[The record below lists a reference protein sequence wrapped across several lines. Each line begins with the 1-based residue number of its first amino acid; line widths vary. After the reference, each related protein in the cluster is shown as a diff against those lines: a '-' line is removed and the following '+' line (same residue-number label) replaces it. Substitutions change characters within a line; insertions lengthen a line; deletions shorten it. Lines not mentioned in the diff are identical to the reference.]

1 MDTIK
6 IEKQMQDWFLHFDE
20 NIEQLKIIHRDEID
34 LKKYTFKEVKR
45 GVDSNVKKIKQK
57 EGARRG

>member
-6 IEKQMQDWFLHFDE
+6 VEEQMQDWFLHFDE
-20 NIEQLKIIHRDEID
+20 NIKQIKAIHGDAID
-34 LKKYTFKEVKR
+34 LSKFTFKEVKK